1 MVDENQKYLKQVKE
15 LNEKL
20 RVYKRN
26 EKYQY
31 WGNYDIAKMHD
42 EIKDEEFNSQSLTS
56 FCKSSSIP
64 RKKDE
69 NADQLFAKPQTRC
82 SFSYSDI

>member
-1 MVDENQKYLKQVKE
+1 LKQIKE

-31 WGNYDIAKMHD
+31 WGNYDIAKMQD
-42 EIKDEEFNSQSLTS
+42 EIKDEEFNS
-56 FCKSSSIP
+56 
-64 RKKDE
+64 
-69 NADQLFAKPQTRC
+69 
-82 SFSYSDI
+82 